1 MFKLSLD
8 SLLVLDTIDR
18 LGTFAAAADALFR
31 VPSTISYTVSKLEQ
45 DLNVKIYERSGPKV
59 SLTKAGRELLKE
71 GRYLLRTAEEIENR
85 VRRVASGWETELNI
99 GMDTIFSPASLLNE
113 ISDFSA
119 IAPLTRL
126 NFLHDSLSGTWESLL
141 DRRVDLLVGAAGEGP
156 SGGGYKSQLI
166 GMIDF
171 VFVVAPEHP
180 LALIDKPLGKLELS
194 QHRVIT
200 VRDSVRNMP
209 SRTVGLLSGQNTLS
223 VPNMKTKLAFQQAGL
238 GVGFLPEPMVRTA
251 IANKQLIIKQVE
263 EPRQPEPLYIAW
275 RTAEQGAGL
284 KWWLDS
290 LDTVELA
297 KKLWDY
303 SH

>member
-8 SLLVLDTIDR
+8 SLLILDTIDR
-18 LGTFAAAADALFR
+18 LGTFAAAAEALFR

-45 DLNVKIYERSGPKV
+45 DLGVKIYNRAGPKIT
-59 SLTKAGRELLKE
+59 LTKIGRELLNE
-71 GRYLLRTAEEIENR
+71 GRYLLKTAEDIENR

-99 GMDTIFSPASLLNE
+99 GMDTIFSPASLINE
-113 ISDFSA
+113 TVDFSA
-119 IAPLTRL
+119 ISPLTRL

-141 DRRVDLLVGAAGEGP
+141 DRRVDLLIGAAGEGP
-156 SGGGYKSQLI
+156 SGGGYKTKLI

-180 LALIDKPLGKLELS
+180 LALVNKPLGKFELS
-194 QHRVIT
+194 QHCAIT
-200 VRDSVRNMP
+200 VRDSVRRMP

-223 VPNMKTKLAFQQAGL
+223 VPDMKTKLAFQQAGL
-238 GVGFLPEPMVRTA
+238 GVGFVPEP
-251 IANKQLIIKQVE
+251 IARIALANHQLIIKQVE

-284 KWWLDS
+284 KWWLDR
-290 LDTVELA
+290 LDTVVLA
-297 KKLWDY
+297 KKLWEF
-303 SH
+303 

>member
-18 LGTFAAAADALFR
+18 LGTFAATADALFR

-59 SLTKAGRELLKE
+59 SLTKAGRELLNE

-99 GMDTIFSPASLLNE
+99 GMDTIFSPASLLTE
-113 ISDFSA
+113 IADFST
-119 IAPLTRL
+119 ISPLTRL

-156 SGGGYKSQLI
+156 SGGGYKSKLI

-200 VRDSVRNMP
+200 VRDSVRNTP

-223 VPNMKTKLAFQQAGL
+223 VPNMKTKLAFQQASL

-251 IANKQLIIKQVE
+251 IANKQLIIK
-263 EPRQPEPLYIAW
+263 PRQPEPLYIAW
-275 RTAEQGAGL
+275 RTAEKGAGL

-290 LDTVELA
+290 LDTTELA
-297 KKLWDY
+297 KKLWDT

>member
-18 LGTFAAAADALFR
+18 LGTFAATADALFR

-59 SLTKAGRELLKE
+59 SLTKAGRELLNE

-99 GMDTIFSPASLLNE
+99 GMDTIFSPASLLTE
-113 ISDFSA
+113 IADFST
-119 IAPLTRL
+119 ISPLTRL

-156 SGGGYKSQLI
+156 SGGGYKSKLI

-200 VRDSVRNMP
+200 VRDSVRNTP

-223 VPNMKTKLAFQQAGL
+223 VPNMKTKLAFQQASL

-251 IANKQLIIKQVE
+251 IANKQLIIN
-263 EPRQPEPLYIAW
+263 
-275 RTAEQGAGL
+275 
-284 KWWLDS
+284 
-290 LDTVELA
+290 
-297 KKLWDY
+297 
-303 SH
+303 